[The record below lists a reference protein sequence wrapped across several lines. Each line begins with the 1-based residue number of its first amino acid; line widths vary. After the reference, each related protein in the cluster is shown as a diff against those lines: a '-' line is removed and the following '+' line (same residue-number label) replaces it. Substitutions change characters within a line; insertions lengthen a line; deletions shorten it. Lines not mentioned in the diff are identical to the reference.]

1 MSNRVYPEVIASY
14 ENKNY
19 LVYLYEC
26 YGDEGK
32 YYYLSG
38 EPKVLRSGYTFSK
51 KFHREFSMQYIES
64 WLKECIGEFRK
75 CEGDEEEE

>member
-1 MSNRVYPEVIASY
+1 MSNRVYPEIVASY

-38 EPKVLRSGYTFSK
+38 EPKAQSLESVREMRKRNEKEK
-51 KFHREFSMQYIES
+51 KEVHKN
-64 WLKECIGEFRK
+64 WHL
-75 CEGDEEEE
+75 

>member
-26 YGDEGK
+26 YGDNGK

-38 EPKVLRSGYTFSK
+38 EPKALRSGYSFAKNFSP
-51 KFHREFSMQYIES
+51 EYSMQYIES
-64 WLKECIGEFRK
+64 WLKDKIGAFRK
-75 CEGDEEEE
+75 CGGEEEKQ

>member
-38 EPKVLRSGYTFSK
+38 
-51 KFHREFSMQYIES
+51 
-64 WLKECIGEFRK
+64 
-75 CEGDEEEE
+75 

>member
-38 EPKVLRSGYTFSK
+38 ERKNSRSGYTFSK

>member
-26 YGDEGK
+26 YGDNGK

-38 EPKVLRSGYTFSK
+38 EPKALRSGYSFAKNFSP
-51 KFHREFSMQYIES
+51 E
-64 WLKECIGEFRK
+64 
-75 CEGDEEEE
+75 